1 MVAENEVLEIKE
13 AFEKAQKTHNN
24 KAKLVSALKRRYNK
38 LEDKTIFHEEFVYY
52 LKFPMIVYKREP
64 AVESVIDFAAKFASS
79 FEEPVENEEANEDD
93 EEEDNPFL
101 NYLFHFLLKS
111 HNANCHAV
119 RFRVCQLIN
128 KLLGSMPENAQIDDD
143 LFDRIHE
150 AMLVRVK
157 DTFPNVRIQ
166 AVLAM
171 ARLQDPQDGDCPT
184 INAYMLLLENDS
196 NSEVRRAVLSCIAPS
211 AMTLPKILGRT
222 RDVNEN
228 VRKLAYQI
236 DDDLFDRIHEAML
249 VRVKDTFPNVRIQ
262 AVLAMARLQDPQDG
276 DCPTI
281 NAYMLLLENDS
292 NSEVRRAVLSC
303 IAPSAMTLPKILGRT
318 RDVNENVRKLAYQ
331 VLAEKVPLRA
341 LSIAQRVE
349 LLQQGLNDR
358 CGAVQE
364 VVQKKLLQTWL
375 RLLEGNVLELLHRL
389 DIENCPGVAVAAL
402 NAMFALSPLHEL
414 TQNCS
419 NIDNRKL
426 IPVENLTCE
435 TSLYWRA
442 LCEYVKS
449 KGDEGEEVLEQIL
462 PEAAIYAEYLY
473 GYLKSIPMM
482 TEEQKADFAQLENV
496 MTKEFIGQQLILLVG
511 CLDTA
516 EEGGRKRVLAVLQEM
531 LVLANTPTSLVSL
544 LIEKLVTVIED
555 DKRIQMVAEIISEV
569 REPIVAVNAPIDAN
583 DRRKRQIKLA
593 GVKVKLN
600 ETKQML
606 EDSIAVQDFGQASEL
621 KDKIIELESLKHQLM
636 KEAEEP
642 KMEEVR
648 MEKNDSDTLLKC
660 LTMCSELLKHMSIDK
675 GIGPTMNGILESL
688 ILPGIANAHP
698 GVRNMAVEC
707 LGLCTLQNKEL
718 AKRHLVLL
726 LQIAQLDDAKIRI
739 SALKAV
745 LDQLL
750 LNGMETLTSNTPQS
764 PLSDSYTEKG
774 DSNQQQEGKE
784 AKEPAEEE
792 NTVNNILS
800 LLSGFL
806 DSEIPEL
813 RTEAAEGLAKLMF
826 CGRLVSSKLLSRLVL
841 LWYNPVTE
849 DDTHLRHCLG
859 VFFPLFAYA
868 SRSNQEC
875 FEESF
880 LTTMHTLFN
889 APGPSPLAE
898 VDTANVA
905 KLFID
910 LTRPSALSQQSKKT
924 DDYQEV
930 KDQVCLRALEK
941 CIHQLKA
948 GSKDNGSKDADTTIN
963 QAPVEN
969 GEGPK
974 SVSTATRP
982 TRSRP
987 THRKTVSVSDESDEE
1002 ASVKAVPEPVTR
1014 STRGAK
1020 AAALENAKMNLADLM
1035 NREADQSI

>member
-1 MVAENEVLEIKE
+1 MKMVAGNKVLAIKE

-24 KAKLVSALKRRYNK
+24 KARLVSALKQIYNK

-64 AVESVIDFAAKFASS
+64 AVESVIDFAAKFATS
-79 FEEPVENEEANEDD
+79 FEELVENEEANEDD
-93 EEEDNPFL
+93 EVEDNPFL
-101 NYLFHFLLKS
+101 NYLFYFLLKS
-111 HNANCHAV
+111 HNANCHGV

-184 INAYMLLLENDS
+184 INAYM
-196 NSEVRRAVLSCIAPS
+196 I
-211 AMTLPKILGRT
+211 
-222 RDVNEN
+222 
-228 VRKLAYQI
+228 
-236 DDDLFDRIHEAML
+236 
-249 VRVKDTFPNVRIQ
+249 
-262 AVLAMARLQDPQDG
+262 
-276 DCPTI
+276 
-281 NAYMLLLENDS
+281 LLENDS

-364 VVQKKLLQTWL
+364 VVLKKLLQAWL
-375 RLLEGNVLELLHRL
+375 RLLEGNILELLHRL
-389 DIENCPGVAVAAL
+389 DIENCPGVAVAVL

-473 GYLKSIPMM
+473 GYLKSIPVMS
-482 TEEQKADFAQLENV
+482 EEQKADFAQLENV

-531 LVLANTPTSLVSL
+531 LVLPNTPASLVSL
-544 LIEKLVTVIED
+544 LIEKLVTVLED

-593 GVKVKLN
+593 GVKVKLI

-621 KDKIIELESLKHQLM
+621 KDKIIELESLKNQLM

-642 KMEEVR
+642 EMKEVR

-675 GIGPTMNGILESL
+675 GIGPTMNGILEYL

-739 SALKAV
+739 SALQAV

-750 LNGMETLTSNTPQS
+750 LNGMETLTSNTSQS
-764 PLSDSYTEKG
+764 IWSDSDTEKG

-784 AKEPAEEE
+784 AKEPEEEE

-813 RTEAAEGLAKLMF
+813 RTKAAEGLAKLMF

-880 LTTMHTLFN
+880 LPTMHTLFN

-898 VDTANVA
+898 VDIANVA

-924 DDYQEV
+924 DDYQELTVHDRLAVRICNEILKDPAAPDVRIYARCLSTLELATGESVCNKDLLMLLDEVCTEV

-948 GSKDNGSKDADTTIN
+948 GSKDNGSKDVDTTVN

-969 GEGPK
+969 GEENVENDGDQLKSTKKRTKRGPK

-982 TRSRP
+982 TRSR
-987 THRKTVSVSDESDEE
+987 TTRRKTVNVSDESDEE
-1002 ASVKAVPEPVTR
+1002 AIVKAVPEPVTR

-1020 AAALENAKMNLADLM
+1020 AAALENAKMNLTDLM
-1035 NREADQSI
+1035 NREANQSS